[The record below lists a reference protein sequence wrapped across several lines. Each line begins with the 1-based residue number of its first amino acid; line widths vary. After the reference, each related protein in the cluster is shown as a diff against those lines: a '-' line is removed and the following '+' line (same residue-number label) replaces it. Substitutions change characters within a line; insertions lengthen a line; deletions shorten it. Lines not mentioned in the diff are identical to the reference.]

1 MLDLPKPRYIVFY
14 NVRSNQP
21 DEKELK
27 LSEAFR
33 SDNPNP
39 VLECRARMI
48 NINLGHNQE
57 LMESCK
63 RLWDYSYFIAEVN
76 QNLDKGYILETAIKK
91 AMDVCIEKGV
101 LLEGQ
106 KTEELAKAI
115 NSSEYRKQLLKEYNL

>member
-27 LSEAFR
+27 LSEAFH

-91 AMDVCIEKGV
+91 AMDVCIAKGV